1 MAILEVKFDYVADA
15 LDDVADLCEHWKRN
29 RERGR
34 MPNAIRSALL
44 MSMREALAMHDAD
57 VKAAKGSALQS
68 LADELDRIGSDMVE
82 SSHLRPHVATVAL
95 GMRNL
100 AIQS

>member
-1 MAILEVKFDYVADA
+1 MAILEVKFDDVADA
-15 LDDVADLCEHWKRN
+15 LDDMSDLCEHWKRN

-68 LADELDRIGSDMVE
+68 LADELVDGRGVDRLE
-82 SSHLRPHVATVAL
+82 ELRLRNSSERPK
-95 GMRNL
+95 
-100 AIQS
+100 